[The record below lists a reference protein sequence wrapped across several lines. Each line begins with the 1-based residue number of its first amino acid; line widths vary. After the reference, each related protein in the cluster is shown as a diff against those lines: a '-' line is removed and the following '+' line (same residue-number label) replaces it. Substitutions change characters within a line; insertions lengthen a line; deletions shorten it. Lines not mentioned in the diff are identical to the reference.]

1 MPPNGLDKNRGVWT
15 GSGRGLDSGL
25 DGSGRVLA
33 LAWARDSEGGSDNRN
48 SKAMAG
54 GIRNI
59 PCQHVG
65 TVVLNHNALVGFAPV
80 CPFLIKRPGRFRSC
94 LSQTGA
100 KPTGTFDEIY
110 PANTLEL
117 LF

>member
-1 MPPNGLDKNRGVWT
+1 MVWTKNRGVWT

-33 LAWARDSEGGSDNRN
+33 LAWTRDSGGGSDNRN

-100 KPTGTFDEIY
+100 KPTGRLMKGSGEGEDGRGR
-110 PANTLEL
+110 
-117 LF
+117 